1 MIKRR
6 DDRHTL
12 DLFDWEPPQVTAG
25 YGPEV
30 AGRGGLSQQISRLVA
45 QALRDAAD
53 AGTSRADI
61 VATLTKSLGRRVSV
75 DMLNKWS
82 SEAGEDHRIPFDA
95 FIALVEATG
104 ANDLLGFAPARFGF
118 VVVPAKYAGIIE
130 MHLLEEQEAQL
141 AARKAALAAKWKAAR

>member
-12 DLFDWEPPQVTAG
+12 ELFDWEPPQVAAG

-53 AGTSRADI
+53 QGTARADI
-61 VATLTKSLGRRVSV
+61 AAALTKSLQRRVST

-82 SEAGEDHRIPFDA
+82 SEAGDEHRIPLDA

-118 VVVPAKYAGIIE
+118 AVVPAKYAGIIE

-141 AARKAALAAKWKAAR
+141 AARKAALAAKWKAQR